1 MQPASVIAQ
10 PMTATCPECEGTV
23 RFDRTPLR
31 SQVARCAD
39 CGTELEVTG
48 LDPIRLERAPEVE
61 EDWGE

>member
-1 MQPASVIAQ
+1 MSIQ
-10 PMTATCPECEGTV
+10 TAPCPECEGPV
-23 RFDRTPLR
+23 RFDRPPLR

-48 LDPIRLERAPEVE
+48 LDPIRLEPAPEVE